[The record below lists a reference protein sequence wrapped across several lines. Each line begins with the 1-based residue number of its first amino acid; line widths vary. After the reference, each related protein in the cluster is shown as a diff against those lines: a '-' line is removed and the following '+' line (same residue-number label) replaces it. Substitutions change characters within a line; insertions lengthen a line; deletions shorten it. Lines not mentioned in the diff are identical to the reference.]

1 MSGRFF
7 RYSENPW
14 RRPPAPGQ
22 RLRSSESRRG
32 NAARVPNNQG
42 AHRDDVARAR
52 GVVEVLRLELVNL
65 GGAARGGLE
74 QSARAPP
81 PAASFYSS
89 HLLLQPRQLPIDLR
103 LPVLLVLDSLRHRAL
118 EPLPPPHQGN
128 LLRTTVHITAAS
140 ATPPELTKP
149 AWTLQGS
156 AAAVVRW
163 IEAKHEREL
172 SEEESEKQSPPRNGA
187 AAVQQ
192 RSSVS

>member
-32 NAARVPNNQG
+32 NAARVPNKG

-81 PAASFYSS
+81 PASPFYS
-89 HLLLQPRQLPIDLR
+89 HLLLEPRQLPIDLR
-103 LPVLLVLDSLRHRAL
+103 LPVLLVLDGLRH
-118 EPLPPPHQGN
+118 EPIICN
-128 LLRTTVHITAAS
+128 
-140 ATPPELTKP
+140 
-149 AWTLQGS
+149 
-156 AAAVVRW
+156 
-163 IEAKHEREL
+163 
-172 SEEESEKQSPPRNGA
+172 
-187 AAVQQ
+187 
-192 RSSVS
+192 